1 MELSDD
7 IMFARPDQRKPEA
20 IIRELKAKARGLR
33 WAGSWS
39 GCALGMNILMNIC
52 SCIMSLSLGPN

>member
-39 GCALGMNILMNIC
+39 GCGLGMNILMNIC
-52 SCIMSLSLGPN
+52 SCIMSCL